1 MLSMLVYMT
10 MTMLIP
16 GAELLFM
23 CPRGPGT
30 WHCHTSPLQPNSFS
44 SANIIGCEMA
54 EMDICP
60 GFYKWQDVLRD
71 GAHGN
76 LNISLCK
83 FVPIQW
89 EKLMLVSGVY
99 VKERQQNSFS
109 PRYLY
114 SFHALVVLCCAPP
127 RWPGPLHIHHGHDW
141 KLDAAWCLAWCL
153 AWCWLVLPRQALF
166 AVISPPWI
174 LNTAPSSRPG
184 PGQISRHSAIIFN
197 IGW

>member
-1 MLSMLVYMT
+1 MLLKLNRVGIVLTWFYWSYECIVTWHVTCDTIGTVSPGRGNADWRRARTVNISVTVAMLSMLVYMT

-30 WHCHTSPLQPNSFS
+30 WHCHTSPLQPASFS

-89 EKLMLVSGVY
+89 EKLMLVSGV
-99 VKERQQNSFS
+99 
-109 PRYLY
+109 
-114 SFHALVVLCCAPP
+114 
-127 RWPGPLHIHHGHDW
+127 
-141 KLDAAWCLAWCL
+141 
-153 AWCWLVLPRQALF
+153 
-166 AVISPPWI
+166 
-174 LNTAPSSRPG
+174 
-184 PGQISRHSAIIFN
+184 
-197 IGW
+197 